1 MDANEARDRMDIIGH
16 GIDLVDLESLRR
28 LMDEPADHFVMRCFT
43 ESERASAG
51 NGPNRL
57 DRLAGRFAAKEAVM
71 KALGTGFGGKIG
83 FPDVEIRT
91 LPSGA
96 PEVVLHGG
104 AAEAAAALGVGR
116 LLVSTSHAGGLA
128 IASVIALR
136 A

>member
-1 MDANEARDRMDIIGH
+1 MGRAAIGKLPFREVGWTGTRLGKRMEIIGH

-28 LMDEPADHFVMRCFT
+28 LMDEPAGHFIMRCFT
-43 ESERASAG
+43 ESERTAAG
-51 NGPNRL
+51 DGPNRL

-96 PEVVLHGG
+96 PEVVLH
-104 AAEAAAALGVGR
+104 
-116 LLVSTSHAGGLA
+116 
-128 IASVIALR
+128 
-136 A
+136 

>member
-1 MDANEARDRMDIIGH
+1 
-16 GIDLVDLESLRR
+16 
-28 LMDEPADHFVMRCFT
+28 MDEPAGHFVMRCFT

-57 DRLAGRFAAKEAVM
+57 DRLAGRFAAKEAVV

-116 LLVSTSHAGGLA
+116 LLLSTSHAGGMA

-136 A
+136 AL